1 MSFFFCCI
9 RLIHYNH
16 KILSKIQKNVLI
28 FSQVAKLYSYCL
40 VLPEFNTLCL
50 FSIAFSA
57 NMLSHNILTL
67 GACDALDN
75 HIVMCSTGLLSPQED
90 FTNVN
95 AVHPNLGEAVCC
107 LCDKEIRDRFV
118 SKVNG
123 RCYHSSCL
131 RCSTCQDE
139 LGETCFLR
147 DEFMYCRPHFY
158 KKFGTKCASCTE
170 GIVPDHVVRKAS
182 GHIYHVECFTC
193 FICKRTLETGEEFYL
208 IADDAR
214 LVCKDDYEQA
224 RDKHTAESE
233 GDGSNKRPRTTISAK
248 SLDTLKQAYQASSK
262 PARHVREQLAAETG
276 LDMRVV
282 QVWFQNR
289 RAKEK
294 RLKKDAGRRW
304 KTSANRAESDS
315 NSPIE
320 SINGQSPNYLYLD
333 QAMDDGNE
341 SNYIFQSREQS
352 PDKYF
357 RNETPSTDPPQ
368 MHLAA
373 PGVLSSSFSSQ
384 LPLSTNVY
392 NLPPPDSHII
402 THISTQFI

>member
-1 MSFFFCCI
+1 
-9 RLIHYNH
+9 
-16 KILSKIQKNVLI
+16 
-28 FSQVAKLYSYCL
+28 
-40 VLPEFNTLCL
+40 
-50 FSIAFSA
+50 
-57 NMLSHNILTL
+57 MLGHNILTL
-67 GACDALDN
+67 GECDELDN

-90 FTNVN
+90 FSNG
-95 AVHPNLGEAVCC
+95 HPNNEEAICS
-107 LCDKEIRDRFV
+107 LCDKKIRDRFV

-131 RCSTCQDE
+131 RCSTCKDE
-139 LGETCFLR
+139 LGATCFLR
-147 DEFMYCRPHFY
+147 EDSMYCRAHFY
-158 KKFGTKCASCTE
+158 KKFGTKCSSCNE

-182 GHIYHVECFTC
+182 NHVYHVECFQC
-193 FICKRTLETGEEFYL
+193 FICKRSLETGEEFYL

-224 RDKHTAESE
+224 RDKHCNELE

-248 SLDTLKQAYQASSK
+248 SLETLKQAYQTSSK
-262 PARHVREQLAAETG
+262 PARHVREQLASETG

-304 KTSANRAESDS
+304 KSSNRAESDS

-333 QAMDDGNE
+333 HPMDDGNE
-341 SNYIFQSREQS
+341 SNYLFHSREQT
-352 PDKYF
+352 PDKYY
-357 RNETPSTDPPQ
+357 RNETPSTDPPP
-368 MHLAA
+368 MHMTT
-373 PGVLSSSFSSQ
+373 PSVLTTNFSTPLS
-384 LPLSTNVY
+384 LSTNVY
-392 NLPPPDSHII
+392 NLPPPESQLIPHMTPQYI
-402 THISTQFI
+402 